1 MTLTFDQIE
10 EIYQA
15 GVERGNDEATSYDWG
30 CSPRNAYLDN
40 LIDAISDIVNK
51 DKEWDNRIRD
61 EEIKTWIVKPKP
73 QQSSIVDKEWFD
85 KEFGGTNERRKD

>member
-1 MTLTFDQIE
+1 MKTMTLTFDQIE

-30 CSPRNAYLDN
+30 SSPRNAYLDN
-40 LIDAISDIVNK
+40 LIDAISEIVNK
-51 DKEWDNRIRD
+51 DKEWDNRISD

-85 KEFGGTNERRKD
+85 KEFGGNK